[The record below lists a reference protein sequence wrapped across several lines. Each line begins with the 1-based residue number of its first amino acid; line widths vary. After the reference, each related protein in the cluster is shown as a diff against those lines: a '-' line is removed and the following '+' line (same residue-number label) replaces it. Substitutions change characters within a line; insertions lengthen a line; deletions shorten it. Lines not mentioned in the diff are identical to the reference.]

1 MSGFIAAE
9 KVEPLAY
16 DFTTAQGYS
25 PEWPGAG
32 VVPEPTAE
40 ALAAF
45 LEGVNEYR
53 RAIVAAADDPTAAT
67 QFAGTAAFDK
77 VRQLVTDV
85 CGGEPTPDQIAAL
98 PQRYLSAFAA
108 WLLGELGGG
117 DPKD

>member
-1 MSGFIAAE
+1 MGGFVAAD

-16 DFTTAQGYS
+16 DFTTAPGYT

-45 LEGVNEYR
+45 LEGVNDYR
-53 RAIVAAADDPTAAT
+53 KAITASADDPTAAA

-77 VRQLVTDV
+77 VRQLVTAV
-85 CGGEPTPDQIAAL
+85 TGGDPSAEQIAAL
-98 PQRYLSAFAA
+98 PPRYLSAFAA
-108 WLLGELGGG
+108 WLLRELGGT
-117 DPKD
+117 DPKG